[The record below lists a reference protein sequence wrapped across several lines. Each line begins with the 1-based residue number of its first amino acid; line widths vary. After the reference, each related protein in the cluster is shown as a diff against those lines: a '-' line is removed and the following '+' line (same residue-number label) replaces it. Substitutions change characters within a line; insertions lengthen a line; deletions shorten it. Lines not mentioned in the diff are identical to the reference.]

1 MAARLAAGTETQDGQ
16 AIADFMFAMVKDTNR
31 KIDQRMEAAT
41 WLADRGFGRPAQVIA
56 HGGDGENLAPIILT
70 SGESE

>member
-1 MAARLAAGTETQDGQ
+1 MLAVMTDSG
-16 AIADFMFAMVKDTNR
+16 R

-41 WLADRGFGRPAQVIA
+41 WLADRGFGKPAQVIA

-70 SGESE
+70 WGDVAAE